1 MPATACRQMEALA
14 ALQAGH
20 RAAAQG
26 IEGVAGP
33 LSEDTMIA
41 GTEQPVRARLE
52 AIASGG
58 VGAPAEVAMA
68 LLNKV

>member
-1 MPATACRQMEALA
+1 MPAAACRQMEALA
-14 ALQAGH
+14 ALQAGR

-33 LSEDTMIA
+33 LSGDTMVA

-58 VGAPAEVAMA
+58 AGAAADVAME

>member
-1 MPATACRQMEALA
+1 MPAAAYRQMEALA
-14 ALQAGH
+14 ALQAGR

-33 LSEDTMIA
+33 LSGDTMIA

-52 AIASGG
+52 AIAGG
-58 VGAPAEVAMA
+58 GAGAAADVAME

>member
-1 MPATACRQMEALA
+1 
-14 ALQAGH
+14 
-20 RAAAQG
+20 
-26 IEGVAGP
+26 
-33 LSEDTMIA
+33 MIA

-58 VGAPAEVAMA
+58 AGAAADVAME